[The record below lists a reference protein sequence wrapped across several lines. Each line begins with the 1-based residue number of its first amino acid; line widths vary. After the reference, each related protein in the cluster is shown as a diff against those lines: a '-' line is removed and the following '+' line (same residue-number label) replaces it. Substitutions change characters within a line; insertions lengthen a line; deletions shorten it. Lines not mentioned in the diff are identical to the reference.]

1 MADPVISKNVVLIV
15 VTRHYLKSA
24 DFNGISAIE
33 LSAALKTPWANL
45 VEPLSTLIANEQVG
59 ILGEGTD
66 IDTHVL
72 RMGFPSREM
81 QLAFLG
87 RPPSPHTCIY
97 PRLKHLAKVVDPSK
111 YSDKPYRLAL
121 ALGEPQLAYRVFD
134 LSVLEDYRKNP
145 RYHYWIN
152 DLGGQIC
159 INGERRDDPSASNG
173 AQVLL
178 PTFGF
183 AYDAAQTR
191 AVGVLLHYLAALT
204 PKHQKIWKDKELKG
218 TFELYPDY
226 FGTTILGNPPEGA
239 SIFAAVVTE
248 IKLIN
253 ELSRAMGRPDL
264 FHEHYEPDGEDRV
277 REFTCLV
284 RPMAGEFNNFVHI
297 LDKLL
302 SESLNREFFRTDV
315 PSATGAGRAD
325 GNASAHQKGTLE
337 MLVDWGA
344 RMFLPSQLDRW
355 LQACR
360 AIRKIRSLRQRPE
373 HVADADVFDQSYI
386 KKQRD
391 LVISAYKSL
400 HVLREMMSQ
409 HPSAVGIHLAVPKWM
424 RSGRVWAV

>member
-1 MADPVISKNVVLIV
+1 MADSVISKNVVLIV
-15 VTRHYLKSA
+15 VTRFYLRSS
-24 DFNGISAIE
+24 DFNGISAVE
-33 LSAALKTPWANL
+33 LSAALKTPWSDL
-45 VEPLSTLIANEQVG
+45 IEPLRTLVMNDQIG
-59 ILGEGTD
+59 ILGQGTD

-81 QLAFLG
+81 QLAQIA

-111 YSDKPYRLAL
+111 YADKPYRLAL

-134 LSVLEDYRKNP
+134 LTVLEEYRKNP
-145 RYHYWIN
+145 RYRYWTN
-152 DLGGQIC
+152 DVGGQIC
-159 INGERRDDPSASNG
+159 INGERRDDGSG
-173 AQVLL
+173 GDGDQVLL

-191 AVGVLLHYLAALT
+191 AVAVLLHYLAALT

-226 FGTTILGNPPEGA
+226 FGTTILGNQPEGA
-239 SIFAAVVTE
+239 SIFAAVVAE
-248 IKLIN
+248 IRLIN
-253 ELSRAMGRPDL
+253 ELARAMGRPDL
-264 FHEHYEPDGEDRV
+264 FEEHYEPDGEDRI
-277 REFTCLV
+277 REFSCLV
-284 RPMAGEFNNFVHI
+284 RPTPGEYHHFVRV

-302 SESLNREFFRTDV
+302 SESLNREFFRADL
-315 PSATGAGRAD
+315 PSDTNTGKVD
-325 GNASAHQKGTLE
+325 GSAANHQKGTLE
-337 MLVDWGA
+337 MLVDWGS
-344 RMFLPSQLDRW
+344 RTFQPSQLDRW

-360 AIRKIRSLRQRPE
+360 AMRKVRSLRQRPE
-373 HVADADVFDQSYI
+373 GATDEAAFDQEYV

-409 HPSAVGIHLAVPKWM
+409 HPAAAGVHLSVPAWM

>member
-1 MADPVISKNVVLIV
+1 MATPTISKNVVLIV
-15 VTRHYLKSA
+15 VARHYLKSP
-24 DFNGISAIE
+24 DFNGISAID
-33 LSAALKTPWANL
+33 LAAALKTPWPAL
-45 VEPLSTLIANEQVG
+45 IEPLRTLVNNDQIG

-81 QLAFLG
+81 QIAVLD

-111 YSDKPYRLAL
+111 YADRPYRLAL
-121 ALGEPQLAYRVFD
+121 ALGEPQLAHRVFD
-134 LSVLEDYRKNP
+134 LAVLEDYRKNP
-145 RYHYWIN
+145 RYRYWT
-152 DLGGQIC
+152 DDVGGQIC
-159 INGERRDDPSASNG
+159 INGERRDDASNSG
-173 AQVLL
+173 VQVLL

-191 AVGVLLHYLAALT
+191 AVAVLLHYLAALT
-204 PKHQKIWKDKELKG
+204 PKHQKIWKDRELKG

-239 SIFAAVVTE
+239 SIFAAVVAE
-248 IKLIN
+248 IRLIN
-253 ELSRAMGRPDL
+253 ELARAMGRPDL
-264 FHEHYEPDGEDRV
+264 FHEHYEPDGQDRV
-277 REFTCLV
+277 RTFTCLA
-284 RPMAGEFNNFVHI
+284 RPTAGEFNEFVRT

-302 SESLNREFFRTDV
+302 SESINREFFRADV
-315 PSATGAGRAD
+315 PSETGNGRTN
-325 GNASAHQKGTLE
+325 GNATPHEKGALE
-337 MLVDWGA
+337 MLVDWGS
-344 RMFLPSQLDRW
+344 RTFLPSQLDRW

-360 AIRKIRSLRQRPE
+360 AIRKVRSLRQRPE
-373 HVADADVFDQSYI
+373 HAADENALDQVYV

-409 HPSAVGIHLAVPKWM
+409 HPAAAGVHLAVPKWM
-424 RSGRVWAV
+424 RNGRVWAV